1 MAVDADDEGA
11 EVFGDDDDGVGFGE
25 ACGAAGTGGLISCDV
40 VVDGFS

>member
-25 ACGAAGTGGLISCDV
+25 VCGGTGGLISCDV
-40 VVDGFS
+40 EVDGFS